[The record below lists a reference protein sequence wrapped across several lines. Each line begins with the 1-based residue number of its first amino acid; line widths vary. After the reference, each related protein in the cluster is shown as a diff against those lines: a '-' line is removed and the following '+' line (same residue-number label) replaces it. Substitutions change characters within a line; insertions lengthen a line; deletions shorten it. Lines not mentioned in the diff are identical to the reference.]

1 MTSAAA
7 AQSKLTVGLL
17 WHSPNSANLGIGALT
32 LGNIA
37 LARRAAV
44 AAGVMPQFEIIG
56 FADPGK
62 ANYVVSDD
70 VHVTPLTGQAMLPGG
85 PLWQALKR
93 CDVVLDIGGG
103 DSFTDIYGAKRF
115 GFLWSSK
122 LAARI
127 LGKPLVLSPQTIGPF
142 DNLWS
147 RLLAGYIVGR
157 AQKVFAR
164 DPQSL
169 AALGELNPD
178 ADGVLATD
186 VAFALPFERVGHG
199 PGTHVGINV
208 SGLLFNG
215 GYTGRNEFG
224 MDVDYPGFTR
234 RLIAAFLQRD
244 GVTVHL
250 VPHVLS
256 DELPQDDD
264 RGAIRTLA
272 AEFPRALAAPDFT
285 GPIEAKSYIAG
296 LDLLIGGRMHACIA
310 AHSSGVAVVPVAY
323 SRKFSGLFEGI
334 LGYRHL
340 VPVKGLDTDDAV
352 AFVLDAYERR
362 AELAAACEASRP
374 RVDDLLDAYVRKLT
388 LVFAAAAH
396 KRAES

>member
-1 MTSAAA
+1 MTIAASS
-7 AQSKLTVGLL
+7 QPKLTIGLL

-37 LARRAAV
+37 LARRAAEI
-44 AAGVMPQFEIIG
+44 AGVTPQFEIIG

-62 ANYVVSDD
+62 ANYVEGDD
-70 VHVTPLTGQAMLPGG
+70 VRVTALTGKAMLPGG
-85 PLWQALKR
+85 ALWKALDR

-103 DSFTDIYGAKRF
+103 DSFTDIYGAKRL

-122 LAARI
+122 VAARL

-142 DNLWS
+142 DKPWA
-147 RLLAGYIVGR
+147 RMMAAYILGR

-169 AALGELNPD
+169 AALNELAPD
-178 ADGVLATD
+178 ASAALATD
-186 VAFALPFERVGHG
+186 VAFAMPFERVHHAEGI
-199 PGTHVGINV
+199 HVGINV

-215 GYTGRNEFG
+215 GYTGKNEFG
-224 MDVDYPGFTR
+224 MDVDYAAFTR
-234 RLIAAFLQRD
+234 KLIAALSAKP
-244 GVTVHL
+244 GVSVHL

-264 RGAIRTLA
+264 RSAIRTLS
-272 AEFPRALAAPDFT
+272 AEFPGTIAAPDFT
-285 GPIEAKSYIAG
+285 GPVEAKSYIAG
-296 LDLLIGGRMHACIA
+296 LDMLIGGRMHACIA

-334 LGYRHL
+334 LGYPHL
-340 VPVKGLDTDDAV
+340 VPVKGMGTDEAV
-352 AFVLDAYERR
+352 QFVLGAFDRR

-374 RVDDLLDAYVRKLT
+374 RVDALLGGYVRDLAPI
-388 LVFAAAAH
+388 FSAAASG
-396 KRAES
+396 RRGR

>member
-1 MTSAAA
+1 MNAKGSH
-7 AQSKLTVGLL
+7 QPRLVIGLL

-37 LARRAAV
+37 LARRAAEG
-44 AAGVMPQFEIIG
+44 AGVTPEFEIIG

-62 ANYVVSDD
+62 ANYVESAD
-70 VHVTPLTGQAMLPGG
+70 VRVTPLSGKAMLPGG
-85 PLWQALKR
+85 GLWEALRR

-103 DSFTDIYGAKRF
+103 DSFTDIYGAKRL
-115 GFLWSSK
+115 GFLMTSK
-122 LAARI
+122 LAARL

-142 DNLWS
+142 DKPWA
-147 RLLAGYIVGR
+147 RLLAAYVLGR
-157 AQKVFAR
+157 AQKIFAR

-169 AALGELNPD
+169 AALRELAPD
-178 ADGVLATD
+178 AQGALATD
-186 VAFALPFERVGHG
+186 VAFAMPFERVEHG
-199 PGTHVGINV
+199 PGVHVGINV

-215 GYTGRNEFG
+215 GYTGKNEFG
-224 MDVDYPGFTR
+224 MDIDYASFTR
-234 RLIAAFLQRD
+234 QLIAALLERGD
-244 GVTVHL
+244 VTVHL

-256 DELPQDDD
+256 DEMPQDDD

-272 AEFPRALAAPDFT
+272 QEFPRAIAAPDFT

-296 LDLLIGGRMHACIA
+296 LDLLVGGRMHACIA

-334 LGYRHL
+334 LDYPHI
-340 VPVKGLDTDDAV
+340 VPVKGLATDDAV
-352 AFVLDAYERR
+352 TFVIDAFERR

-374 RVDDLLDAYVRKLT
+374 RVDDLLNGYVAALEPI
-388 LVFAAAAH
+388 FAAAAP
-396 KRAES
+396 KSAER